1 MIIVME
7 IKAYEVITSTS
18 YESKNEDITR
28 DSLLKSEKSLLYLS
42 EVFYLVSQINSIT
55 GKIHKKKYSS
65 ILY

>member
-1 MIIVME
+1 ME